1 MPEKTKEERYHAIMS
16 LQAKISRKKN
26 RARTGQQIEVLV
38 EGPSQKNSYALQ
50 GRAVFQAPEVDGMVY
65 IKEGRAAAGAFVKV
79 KITSGLTY
87 DLAGEMVGRE

>member
-1 MPEKTKEERYHAIMS
+1 MPIMS
-16 LQAKISRKKN
+16 LQAKISRRKN

-38 EGPSQKNSYALQ
+38 EGPSQKKGFALQ

-65 IKEGRAAAGAFVKV
+65 IKEGRAAAGSFVKV

-87 DLAGEMVGRE
+87 DLVGLII